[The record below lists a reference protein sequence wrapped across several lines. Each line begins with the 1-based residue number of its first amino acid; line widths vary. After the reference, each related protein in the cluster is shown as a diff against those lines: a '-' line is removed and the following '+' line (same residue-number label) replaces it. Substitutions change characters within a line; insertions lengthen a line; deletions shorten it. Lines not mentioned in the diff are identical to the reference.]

1 MRLFF
6 RVALLVILFC
16 DISYMYG
23 QVITNK
29 QKVDDAFTE
38 MDNQYALRFFDALNG
53 KPIPNAKVVVGDL
66 GEYYTDNEG
75 RALFE
80 GTDLQDGELQ
90 INFTHPKYIE
100 SNFKVEVMAGTI
112 FFNRFSVSPILPI
125 GVIRIVL
132 DWDKRP
138 GDLDAHFVK
147 SGDYHISY
155 RNKTVSSDGVAR
167 LDRDDMNGYGPETIT
182 VNNISTNSE
191 YIFYVHDY
199 TNQTASGSRALS
211 NSKACVKV
219 FGNGQLL
226 FVFNVPEESRG
237 TKWEVFR
244 ISNGQIFSSNSVE

>member
-1 MRLFF
+1 MKNLSNT
-6 RVALLVILFC
+6 ALYIILLVNFNLL
-16 DISYMYG
+16 YG

-53 KPIPNAKVVVGDL
+53 KPIMNAKVVVGDY

-75 RALFE
+75 RALF
-80 GTDLQDGELQ
+80 GTEDLQDGELQ

-125 GVIRIVL
+125 GALRIVL

-147 SGDYHISY
+147 TGDYHISY

-182 VNNISTNSE
+182 ANNISTNSE
-191 YIFYVHDY
+191 YIYYVHDY
-199 TNQTASGSRALS
+199 TNQTASGSKSLS

-244 ISNGQIFSSNSVE
+244 ISNGQIFSSNIIE

>member
-1 MRLFF
+1 MKNLFKAAICLIF
-6 RVALLVILFC
+6 FVNLNSF
-16 DISYMYG
+16 YG

-38 MDNQYALRFFDALNG
+38 MDNQFALRFFDALTG
-53 KPIPNAKVVVGDL
+53 KPIPNAKVVVGDY
-66 GEYYTDNEG
+66 GEYFTDNEG

-80 GTDLQDGELQ
+80 ASDLQDGELL

-100 SNFKVEVMAGTI
+100 SKFKVEVMAGTI
-112 FFNRFSVSPILPI
+112 FFNRFSASPILPI
-125 GVIRIVL
+125 GSLRIVL

-138 GDLDAHFVK
+138 GDLDAHFIK
-147 SGDYHISY
+147 TGDYHISY

-182 VNNISTNSE
+182 INNININSD
-191 YIFYVHDY
+191 YIYYVHDY
-199 TNQTASGSRALS
+199 TNLTSSSSKALA
-211 NSKACVKV
+211 NSKACIKV

-226 FVFNVPEESRG
+226 FVFNVPEDLRG

-244 ISNGQIFSSNSVE
+244 ISNGQIFSAN

>member
-1 MRLFF
+1 MKNLFN
-6 RVALLVILFC
+6 VTLCLLLFVNLNLLY
-16 DISYMYG
+16 S

-38 MDNQYALRFFDALNG
+38 IDNQYALRFFDALSG
-53 KPIPNAKVVVGDL
+53 KPIANARVIVGDY
-66 GEYYTDNEG
+66 GEFYTDNEG
-75 RALFE
+75 KALIE
-80 GTDLQDGELQ
+80 ATELQDGELP

-125 GVIRIVL
+125 GALRIVL

-182 VNNISTNSE
+182 ANNISTSSE
-191 YIFYVHDY
+191 YIYYVHDY
-199 TNQTASGSRALS
+199 TNQTSSGSRALS

-219 FGNGQLL
+219 YGNGQLL
-226 FVFNVPEESRG
+226 FVFNVPEDNRG

-244 ISNGQIFSSNSVE
+244 ISNGQILLSNNIN